1 MAIQRYP
8 SRFQPSSLLAQFND
22 EINRMFVQDNNAFP
36 ALSGG
41 AWTPSVDIRETG
53 DAYHIEA
60 EVPGVDPQAIEVTLD
75 KGVLTLK
82 GERSDERAEESGQA
96 RYRERRF
103 GAFIRRFSLPE
114 TADEDSVDARAEH
127 GVLRLT
133 IHKKAQVEP
142 RRITVRSGESGAPAV
157 EAQTQDETAPA

>member
-1 MAIQRYP
+1 MAIQRYQ

-41 AWTPSVDIRETG
+41 AWTPNVDIRETG

-60 EVPGVDPQAIEVTLD
+60 EVPGVDPQTIEVTLD

-82 GERSDERAEESGQA
+82 GQRSEERADESGQA

-103 GAFIRRFSLPE
+103 GSFVRRFSLPE
-114 TADEDSVDARAEH
+114 TADEDSVKAHAEN

-133 IHKKAQVEP
+133 INKKAQVEP
-142 RRITVRSGESGAPAV
+142 RRITVRSGERAAPAV
-157 EAQTQDETAPA
+157 DKQRQDEPALA

>member
-1 MAIQRYP
+1 MAIQRYQ

-22 EINRMFVQDNNAFP
+22 EINRMFVQDSNAFP

-41 AWTPSVDIRETG
+41 AWTPNVDIRETG

-60 EVPGVDPQAIEVTLD
+60 EVPGVDPQGIEVTLD

-82 GERSDERAEESGQA
+82 GERSEEQTDESGQA

-103 GAFIRRFSLPE
+103 GAFVRRFSLPE
-114 TADEDSVDARAEH
+114 TADEDNIEARAEH

-133 IHKKAQVEP
+133 INKKARSEP
-142 RRITVRSGESGAPAV
+142 RRITVRTGENAAPAV
-157 EAQTQDETAPA
+157 ETQDEAVSA

>member
-1 MAIQRYP
+1 MIMAIQRYQN
-8 SRFQPSSLLAQFND
+8 RFEPSSLLAQFND

-41 AWTPSVDIRETG
+41 AWTPNVDIRETG

-82 GERSDERAEESGQA
+82 GERKEEKSGENGQA

-103 GAFIRRFSLPE
+103 GSFVRRFSLPE
-114 TADEDSVDARAEH
+114 TADEDNIDARAEH

-133 IHKKAQVEP
+133 INKKATSEP
-142 RRITVRSGESGAPAV
+142 RRITVRSGEQATTAV
-157 EAQTQDETAPA
+157 AQESETASA

>member
-1 MAIQRYP
+1 MAIQRYQ

-36 ALSGG
+36 ALSGS
-41 AWTPSVDIRETG
+41 AWTPNVDIRETG

-60 EVPGVDPQAIEVTLD
+60 EVPGVDPQTIEVTLD

-82 GERSDERAEESGQA
+82 GQRSEERADESGQA

-103 GAFIRRFSLPE
+103 GSFVRRFSLPE
-114 TADEDSVDARAEH
+114 TADEDSRQ
-127 GVLRLT
+127 GPCR
-133 IHKKAQVEP
+133 K
-142 RRITVRSGESGAPAV
+142 RR
-157 EAQTQDETAPA
+157 TAPDHQQEGAGRAAAYHGAQR

>member
-1 MAIQRYP
+1 MMSIQANTG
-8 SRFQPSSLLAQFND
+8 RFQPSSLLAQFND
-22 EINRMFVQDNNAFP
+22 EINRMFVADNNAFP

-60 EVPGVDPQAIEVTLD
+60 EIPGVDPQAIEVTLD

-82 GERSDERAEESGQA
+82 GERSEQRADENGQA

-103 GAFIRRFSLPE
+103 GRFVRRFSLPE

-133 IHKKAQVEP
+133 IHKKAQSEP
-142 RRITVRSGESGAPAV
+142 RRITVRSGDNTAPAV
-157 EAQTQDETAPA
+157 EAQDETASA

>member
-8 SRFQPSSLLAQFND
+8 SRFQPSSLLAQFNE
-22 EINRMFVQDNNAFP
+22 EINRMVVQDNNAFP

-41 AWTPSVDIRETG
+41 AWTPNVDIRETG

-60 EVPGVDPQAIEVTLD
+60 EVPGVDPQTIEVTLD

-82 GERSDERAEESGQA
+82 GERSAERADESGQA

-103 GAFIRRFSLPE
+103 GSFVRRFSLPE
-114 TADEDSVDARAEH
+114 TADEDSVEAHAEH

-133 IHKKAQVEP
+133 INKKAQAEP
-142 RRITVRSGESGAPAV
+142 RRITVRSGESAPPVV
-157 EAQTQDETAPA
+157 ETQAQRETASA